1 MFRVKN
7 MQGLKL
13 NIENMFKQKES
24 KVKIDSSIIIAFA
37 QSRSGTLLNN
47 ESIAKDWIK
56 KHPEQHDDF
65 LKLCQAVCSIQ
76 NQKISNLKIEEII

>member
-1 MFRVKN
+1 MH
-7 MQGLKL
+7 GIKL

-47 ESIAKDWIK
+47 ESIAKEWIK

-65 LKLCQAVCSIQ
+65 LKLCQAVCSL
-76 NQKISNLKIEEII
+76 KGHDETKLKIGDII